1 MVLTRSTATDICN
14 NSRHALDMFAVSA
27 ELESKVCINKLMN
40 TYKLYV
46 KTHQVTGLKYL
57 GYTKQNPFVYKG
69 SGKYWKL
76 HLKKHGNQ
84 VHTEILFETT
94 DKDKIKE
101 TGIYYSQ
108 LWNVVS
114 NDGWANLRIEEGDG
128 GGKGRPC
135 GCGDVRTPE
144 GKARNALMSSLKNK
158 GRKKPNGFGE
168 RVRELMLGSKRNED
182 SKNKMREA
190 WTPER
195 KLAQAELRRLQ
206 NNARPVITCPHCN
219 KQSKNT
225 GNMNRYHFANCSI

>member
-1 MVLTRSTATDICN
+1 MD
-14 NSRHALDMFAVSA
+14 
-27 ELESKVCINKLMN
+27 

-46 KTHQVTGLKYL
+46 KTHQLTGLKYL
-57 GYTKQNPFVYKG
+57 GYTKQDPLIYRG
-69 SGKYWKL
+69 SGKYWRL

-101 TGIYYSQ
+101 TGIFYSQ

-128 GGKGRPC
+128 GGKGRPR

-144 GKARNALMSSLKNK
+144 GKTRNALLSSLKNK

-168 RVRELMLGSKRNED
+168 KVRAFMLGSKRNED
-182 SKNKMREA
+182 SKNKMRKA

-206 NNARPVITCPHCN
+206 NKERPVITCPHCN
-219 KQSKNT
+219 KQSTNP
-225 GNMNRYHFANCSI
+225 GNMNRYHFDNCSI

>member
-1 MVLTRSTATDICN
+1 MSTVTTE
-14 NSRHALDMFAVSA
+14 F
-27 ELESKVCINKLMN
+27 ESKVCINKLMN

-57 GYTKQNPFVYKG
+57 GYTRQDPFVYKG

-94 DKDKIKE
+94 NKEKIKE

-128 GGKGRPC
+128 GGNGRPR
-135 GCGDVRTPE
+135 GCGDVRSPE
-144 GKARNALMSSLKNK
+144 GKARNALASSLKNK
-158 GRKKPNGFGE
+158 GRQKPDGFGE
-168 RVRELMLGSKRNED
+168 RVREIMLGSKRNED
-182 SKNKMREA
+182 TKNKMRTA

-195 KLAQAELRRLQ
+195 KLAQAERSRLQ
-206 NNARPVITCPHCN
+206 NKQRPIITCPHCN
-219 KQSKNT
+219 KQGKNL
-225 GNMNRYHFANCSI
+225 GNMNRYHFANCSMWRHLDLNLKPLHEHE

>member
-1 MVLTRSTATDICN
+1 
-14 NSRHALDMFAVSA
+14 
-27 ELESKVCINKLMN
+27 MN

-57 GYTKQNPFVYKG
+57 GYTRQDPFVYKG

-94 DKDKIKE
+94 NKEKIKE

-128 GGKGRPC
+128 GGNGRHS
-135 GCGDVRTPE
+135 GCVDVRSPE
-144 GKARNALMSSLKNK
+144 G
-158 GRKKPNGFGE
+158 
-168 RVRELMLGSKRNED
+168 
-182 SKNKMREA
+182 
-190 WTPER
+190 
-195 KLAQAELRRLQ
+195 
-206 NNARPVITCPHCN
+206 
-219 KQSKNT
+219 
-225 GNMNRYHFANCSI
+225 